1 MADSVDVVPTGW
13 IFVDKFV
20 GLWFHRLFHGQLSR
34 QGAVAVISKNGLL
47 KFRAVVA
54 RRLHLIK
61 VRLLFEIEV

>member
-13 IFVDKFV
+13 IFVDELV
-20 GLWFHRLFHGQLSR
+20 GLRLHRLFHGQLSR
-34 QGAVAVISKNGLL
+34 QGAVAVISKNGLF